1 MPLILRAIITGFG
14 YKIGTEVAR
23 YFVDLVAD
31 RRKAKKDAADAQSD
45 LPDGLPSDPDNPGNE
60 PPRPPPVPVPEHG

>member
-23 YFVDLVAD
+23 YFVDRVAD
-31 RRKAKKDAADAQSD
+31 YRKAKQAAPDAEGD

-60 PPRPPPVPVPEHG
+60 PPRPPAVPIPERD